1 MHLNSIRSQ
10 IQFACIALQLCID
23 CKTGCPLTPCV
34 LISTCSESLSMHQHM
49 YGALFAFRVSDI
61 AGRLQ
66 LRVSAHPEALRW
78 PVLTVWQV
86 IHQTRR
92 LTRVPLKKGI

>member
-1 MHLNSIRSQ
+1 
-10 IQFACIALQLCID
+10 
-23 CKTGCPLTPCV
+23 
-34 LISTCSESLSMHQHM
+34 M
-49 YGALFAFRVSDI
+49 YGALFAFQGVRV

-66 LRVSAHPEALRW
+66 LRVSAHPAALRW

-86 IHQTRR
+86 IDQTRR